1 MESGNFRADFENR
14 SFGGGHFGPILPY
27 KIPQNLESL
36 ADYSLRLYQYF
47 V

>member
-14 SFGGGHFGPILPY
+14 SFGGHFGPILPS

-36 ADYSLRLYQYF
+36 ADYSLWLYQYF